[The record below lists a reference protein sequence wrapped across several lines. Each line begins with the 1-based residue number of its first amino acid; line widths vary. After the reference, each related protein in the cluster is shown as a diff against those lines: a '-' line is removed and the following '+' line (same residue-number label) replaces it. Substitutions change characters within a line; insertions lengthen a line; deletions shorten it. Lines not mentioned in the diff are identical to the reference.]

1 MSKKII
7 ALLCNVLGTL
17 ILAAVIAL
25 SLAAVLPRL
34 LGYEIYHIISGS
46 MEPEIPVGS
55 VIYVSPTPAEEMREG
70 EIAAFWRED
79 VVVAH
84 RVLENNVI
92 EGQLVTK
99 GDANEQKDI
108 DPVAYRD
115 LIGRV
120 ERHFPYLGAVLV
132 LFSTTV
138 GKIYVVCFAACGAM
152 LNILGGRIRQ
162 RAREND
168 GAADY
173 R

>member
-17 ILAAVIAL
+17 ILVLVIGL
-25 SLAAVLPRL
+25 SLAATLPRL
-34 LGYEIYHIISGS
+34 LGYEIYHIVTGS

-55 VIYVSPTPAEEMREG
+55 VIYVSPVPAEEVGEG
-70 EIAAFWRED
+70 EIIAFWRED
-79 VVVAH
+79 AVVAH
-84 RVLENNVI
+84 RVLENNII

-108 DPVAYRD
+108 DPVAYREM
-115 LIGRV
+115 IGRV
-120 ERHFPYLGAVLV
+120 ERHFPYLGAMLV

-138 GKIYVVCFAACGAM
+138 GKIYVICFAACGAM

-162 RAREND
+162 RARES
-168 GAADY
+168 GEAEDY

>member
-7 ALLCNVLGTL
+7 ALLGNVLGTL
-17 ILAAVIAL
+17 ILVLVIGL
-25 SLAAVLPRL
+25 SLAATLPRL
-34 LGYEIYHIISGS
+34 LGYEIYHIVTGS

-55 VIYVSPTPAEEMREG
+55 VIYVSPVPAEEVGEG
-70 EIAAFWRED
+70 EIIAFWRED
-79 VVVAH
+79 AVVAH
-84 RVLENNVI
+84 RVLENNII

-108 DPVAYRD
+108 DPVSYRE

-120 ERHFPYLGAVLV
+120 ERHFPYLGAMLV

-138 GKIYVVCFAACGAM
+138 GKIYVICFAACGAM

-162 RAREND
+162 RARES
-168 GAADY
+168 GEAEDY